1 MTISESVETFAN
13 RNIEEF
19 DQDKGIQDASNAI
32 RLSVGWDDA
41 DEGVTLLD
49 QFKKLLAD
57 PLAGDIAAL
66 IIGPW
71 EEAHESGIQSFIDE
85 LVGQANRLPRLRAL
99 FVGEMTYEDCEISWI
114 IQGNYSALWGCFP
127 QLELFRVR
135 GGSELVLGEIRQ
147 DSLKELVIETGGL
160 PSSVINEV
168 IAASLPNLE
177 KLELWLGD
185 DGYGWEGDPL
195 VILPLLESTRF
206 PKLTVLG
213 LRDSMAADQIAA
225 MIADSPLL
233 EQLEELDLSLGTLG
247 DEGARA
253 LLNAPLIKKLKRLDL
268 SHHYISDTLA
278 GELKQLGIEVD
289 LSDKQEAD
297 EDDGESYRYVAVSE

>member
-19 DQDKGIQDASNAI
+19 DQEKGIQDVSNAI

-41 DEGVTLLD
+41 DEGVTLLG
-49 QFKKLLAD
+49 QFEKLLAD
-57 PLAGDIAAL
+57 PLAGDIEAL

-85 LVGQANRLPRLRAL
+85 LVGKANRLPRLCAL

-147 DSLKELVIETGGL
+147 ESLKQLVIETGGL
-160 PSSVINEV
+160 HSSVINEV
-168 IAASLPNLE
+168 ISASLPNLE

-185 DGYGWEGDPL
+185 DNYGWEGDPL

-206 PKLTVLG
+206 PKLTVLR

-268 SHHYISDTLA
+268 SHHYISDALA

-289 LSDKQEAD
+289 LSDKQETD

>member
-19 DQDKGIQDASNAI
+19 DPDKGIQDASNAI

-49 QFKKLLAD
+49 RFKKLLAD

-71 EEAHESGIQSFIDE
+71 EEAHESGIQSFINE

-147 DSLKELVIETGGL
+147 ESLKQLVIETGGL

-185 DGYGWEGDPL
+185 DSYGWEGDPL

-268 SHHYISDTLA
+268 SHHYISDALA

>member
-19 DQDKGIQDASNAI
+19 DPDKGIQDASNAI

-41 DEGVTLLD
+41 DAGVTLLD

-57 PLAGDIAAL
+57 PLAGDIEAL

-85 LVGQANRLPRLRAL
+85 LVGQANRLPRLCAL

-147 DSLKELVIETGGL
+147 ESLKQLVIETGGL

-185 DGYGWEGDPL
+185 DNYGWEGDPL

-206 PKLTVLG
+206 PKLTVLR

-268 SHHYISDTLA
+268 SHHYIGDALA